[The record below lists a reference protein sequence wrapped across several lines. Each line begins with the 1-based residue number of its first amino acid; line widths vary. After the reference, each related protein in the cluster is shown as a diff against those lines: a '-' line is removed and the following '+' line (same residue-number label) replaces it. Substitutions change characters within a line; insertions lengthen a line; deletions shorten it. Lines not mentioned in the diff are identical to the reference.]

1 MDDFDLEN
9 VLNEGAPAA
18 PEAEAPAEA
27 QVPVAPERDESGRF
41 APQGENEDAPPA
53 SDGKSKGLEAG
64 IAAERK
70 KRQEAEERYRTD
82 VEALRREIEAMKVP
96 QQAPEPPPSI
106 WEDDQAALGHWQN
119 QAVSTAVQQ
128 ATFNARL
135 DMSEMLA
142 RQANPD
148 FDEFKAE
155 FLAMAQANPALAQQ
169 ALSDAHPWQ
178 RAYQIAKNARAA
190 SELGATNIEELKAQ
204 LLEQL
209 KAEMGQQQPP
219 AAPNIPR
226 SLADAQSARASA
238 QSAPGNPMSLQ
249 DILGG

>member
-1 MDDFDLEN
+1 MDELDN
-9 VLNEGAPAA
+9 VLNEGADVSQPVTEAQPA
-18 PEAEAPAEA
+18 PQEVPNAPA
-27 QVPVAPERDESGRF
+27 RDESGRF
-41 APQGENEDAPPA
+41 APKGENVDAPPA
-53 SDGKSKGLEAG
+53 SDDKSKGLEA
-64 IAAERK
+64 AAVAERK
-70 KRQEAEERYRTD
+70 KRQEVEQRYEAD
-82 VEALRREIEAMKVP
+82 IAALRREIEAMKAP

-128 ATFNARL
+128 ATLNARL

-155 FLAMAQANPALAQQ
+155 FLTMAQANPALAQQ
-169 ALSDAHPWQ
+169 ALTDAHPWQ
-178 RAYQIAKNARAA
+178 KAYQIAKNARAA

-209 KAEMGQQQPP
+209 KAEMQQQAPV
-219 AAPNIPR
+219 APNIPR

-238 QSAPGNPMSLQ
+238 QSAPGNPLSLQ
-249 DILGG
+249 DILTG

>member
-1 MDDFDLEN
+1 MEDFDLEN
-9 VLNEGAPAA
+9 VLNEGAEPVSQPEPA
-18 PEAEAPAEA
+18 PQEPI
-27 QVPVAPERDESGRF
+27 RDDQGRF
-41 APQGENEDAPPA
+41 APQGEIEDAPPA
-53 SDGKSKGLEAG
+53 SDGKSKGLEA
-64 IAAERK
+64 AAVAERR
-70 KRQEAEERYRTD
+70 KRQEVEQRYEAD
-82 VEALRREIEAMKVP
+82 IAALRREIEAMKAP

-119 QAVSTAVQQ
+119 QAVSTAVRQ
-128 ATFNARL
+128 ATLNARL

-148 FDEFKAE
+148 FDEFKTE
-155 FLAMAQANPALAQQ
+155 FLTMAQANPALAQQ

-178 RAYQIAKNARAA
+178 KAYQIAKNARAA

-209 KAEMGQQQPP
+209 KAEMGQQQTP
-219 AAPNIPR
+219 AAPTIPR

-238 QSAPGNPMSLQ
+238 QSAPGNPLSLQ
-249 DILGG
+249 DILAG